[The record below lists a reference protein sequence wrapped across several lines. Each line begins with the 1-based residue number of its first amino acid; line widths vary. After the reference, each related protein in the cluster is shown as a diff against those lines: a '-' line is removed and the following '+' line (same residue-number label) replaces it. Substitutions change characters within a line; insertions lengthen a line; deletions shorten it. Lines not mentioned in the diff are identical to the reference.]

1 MSYVLNPS
9 DGGDEYSLKA
19 GAKTG
24 SSVPI
29 QLDAAVGADT
39 EVKLTEGSNITLTQ
53 VASDEISIAASGG
66 GSPGG
71 SDTQVQFND
80 GGSFG
85 GDADFTFTK
94 TAGAEQVK
102 ISASSSSELLKITQ
116 TGTGDALLIEDSA
129 SPDNTPFRVG
139 NTGSVAIGTAV
150 NPSYALRTST
160 IGNIQFG
167 SNGFITG
174 GRYTSTSNGS
184 ASSTRFSRNRS

>member
-1 MSYVLNPS
+1 MSYVLNPGS
-9 DGGDEYSLKA
+9 GGDEYSLKA

-53 VASDEISIAASGG
+53 VGSDEISISASGGG

-71 SDTQVQFND
+71 SNTQVQFND

-94 TAGAEQVK
+94 TNGAEQVK
-102 ISASSSSELLKITQ
+102 ISANSSSELLKITQ
-116 TGTGDALLIEDSA
+116 TGSGDALLIEDSA
-129 SPDNTPFRVG
+129 SPDNTPFDRDWE
-139 NTGSVAIGTAV
+139 T
-150 NPSYALRTST
+150 
-160 IGNIQFG
+160 
-167 SNGFITG
+167 
-174 GRYTSTSNGS
+174 
-184 ASSTRFSRNRS
+184 